1 MSNVLRWLQTSL
13 SSRPALGPLESE
25 LLHALWERGSATV
38 RELIDERETALAYT
52 TVMTTLDRLHEKGV
66 LDRVADGRAFR
77 YRPRQTEEEF
87 NRAALGRDIQE
98 LLGSAAEPTAPI
110 SFLVDTVTEHDRA
123 LLDELQRAVE
133 RKRRELRKREKR

>member
-1 MSNVLRWLQTSL
+1 
-13 SSRPALGPLESE
+13 
-25 LLHALWERGSATV
+25 
-38 RELIDERETALAYT
+38 
-52 TVMTTLDRLHEKGV
+52 VMTTLDRLHKKGV
-66 LDRVADGRAFR
+66 LDRVPDGRAFR

-87 NRAALGRDIQE
+87 SRAALGRDIQE